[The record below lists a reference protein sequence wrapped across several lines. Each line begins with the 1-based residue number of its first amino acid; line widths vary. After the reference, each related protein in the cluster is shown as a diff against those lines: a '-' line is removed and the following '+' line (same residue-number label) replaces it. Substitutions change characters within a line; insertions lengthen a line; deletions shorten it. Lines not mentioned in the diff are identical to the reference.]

1 MKILVI
7 GKYYPD
13 SFASHIY
20 DNLEKLDHLVN
31 KFEIPNLT
39 KLITS
44 NLFFFRIFAKILSF
58 FEKGFDSI
66 YFFRKLKFKN
76 LYNTIKKYDH
86 DLIIVTYDYFWP
98 KEISN
103 IKLNTNAKIVMWFP
117 DAISNLGNA
126 FFMVSEYDALF
137 FKDPFIVS
145 TISNFIKPKVYYL
158 PECFNPYKH
167 NLNNEEIS
175 NEYICDLTT
184 AGNQHSWRVAFF
196 ENLKGYNI
204 KFWGLKQPIWMPTNI
219 LSTYY
224 QGKAVHNH
232 DKAKAFLGSKIVINN
247 LHFSEI
253 WGLNVRCFEAAGI
266 GAFQLVNWRPGI
278 EDLFLIGEEII
289 TFDGVVDLKNKI
301 DYWLSNPIERKRISE
316 KAKLRATKEHTYEI
330 RLNQMISCIFH
341 NQECY
346 KIPNIH
352 TRQ

>member
-13 SFASHIY
+13 SFASHIF
-20 DNLEKLDHLVN
+20 DTLEKLDHHVY

-44 NLFFFRIFAKILSF
+44 KLFILRFLAKLLSF

-66 YFFRKLKFKN
+66 YYLRKLKFRKLNN
-76 LYNTIKKYDH
+76 LTIKYNF

-98 KEISN
+98 VEIRN
-103 IKLNTNAKIVMWFP
+103 IKLNTNSKVVMWFP

-126 FFMVSEYDALF
+126 FFMVSDYDALF

-158 PECFNPYKH
+158 PECFNPFKH
-167 NLNNEEIS
+167 NLNNEEIDS
-175 NEYICDLTT
+175 KFICDLTT

-204 KFWGLKQPIWMPTNI
+204 KFWGLKQPIWMPSNI

-224 QGKAVHNH
+224 QGRVVHNH
-232 DKAKAFLGSKIVINN
+232 DKAKAFLGAKIVINN

-253 WGLNVRCFEAAGI
+253 WGLNARCFEAAGI

-278 EDLFLIGEEII
+278 EDLFVIGEEII
-289 TFDGVVDLKNKI
+289 TFDGVEDLKNKI
-301 DYWLSNPIERKRISE
+301 VYWLNMPIERKNIAE
-316 KAKLRATKEHTYEI
+316 KAKYRATKEHTYEI
-330 RLNQMISCIFH
+330 RLNKMISCIFH
-341 NQECY
+341 DEECY
-346 KIPNIH
+346 KIPNIYISK
-352 TRQ
+352 